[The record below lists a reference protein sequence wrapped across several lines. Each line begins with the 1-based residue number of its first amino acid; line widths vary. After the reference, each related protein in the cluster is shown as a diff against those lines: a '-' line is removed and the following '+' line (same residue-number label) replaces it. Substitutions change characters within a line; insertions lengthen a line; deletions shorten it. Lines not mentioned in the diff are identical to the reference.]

1 MFVRLR
7 AYSCFCHQIHRKKN
21 DFLGQSK
28 RNKRT
33 DYEGEEVEKRRRE
46 EEGAI

>member
-1 MFVRLR
+1 VWLR
-7 AYSCFCHQIHRKKN
+7 AFSWYCHQIHGKKN

-33 DYEGEEVEKRRRE
+33 GYEDAEVEKKKRD